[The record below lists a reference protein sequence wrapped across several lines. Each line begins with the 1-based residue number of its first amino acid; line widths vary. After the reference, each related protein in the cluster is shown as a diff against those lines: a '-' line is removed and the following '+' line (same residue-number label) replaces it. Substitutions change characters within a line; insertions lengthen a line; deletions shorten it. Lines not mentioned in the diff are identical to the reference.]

1 MNLMCVLIFYLL
13 PQKLLASTRDNN
25 AALEEIST
33 LRDELYMYKSVPLDG
48 KPRTHITRVSR
59 VPLASRSTNSTLNAS
74 SGYSAAKGVG
84 MCASVGASRKTDLSV
99 AHEHEDEG
107 ECEESGLDLAGY
119 LPDRTA
125 GTVRDMTVDEL
136 M

>member
-1 MNLMCVLIFYLL
+1 
-13 PQKLLASTRDNN
+13 
-25 AALEEIST
+25 
-33 LRDELYMYKSVPLDG
+33 MY
-48 KPRTHITRVSR
+48 
-59 VPLASRSTNSTLNAS
+59 
-74 SGYSAAKGVG
+74 
-84 MCASVGASRKTDLSV
+84 ASVAPHGRAELSV

-107 ECEESGLDLAGY
+107 ASEESGYDLAGY